1 MLAVRYELEQKTGAG
16 DVFVYS
22 GYSGDLLHTEYGT
35 EGRHLQ

>member
-16 DVFVYS
+16 DVFVCS
-22 GYSGDLLHTEYGT
+22 GYSWDLLHSECCT